1 MKKPLSLTQK
11 TLNVWAIILI
21 VWSIYRANFRLA
33 EWIDELIIKPLI
45 FVLPVVYYVIKIE
58 KIAFFEAVDLKKR
71 LKKVDWLISIT
82 IGLLFVFTIAL
93 ANYLKNK
100 HLQFNTTQPI
110 LMIVVLAFATGI
122 TEEILSRGFVLKRL
136 YADSKNLLSATFL
149 SSILFFFLHVPMLF
163 ANLKITGN
171 ILLLF
176 MVTDMLLSLVIS
188 FVYLERKNLWVAIL
202 IHAFYNF
209 SLALLV

>member
-11 TLNVWAIILI
+11 TLNIWAIILI
-21 VWSIYRANFRLA
+21 VWSVYRANFKLA

-45 FVLPVVYYVIKIE
+45 FVLPVAYYIVKVE
-58 KIAFFEAVDLKKR
+58 KTAFLSSIDLKGK
-71 LKKVDWLISIT
+71 LKKADWLISIT

-100 HLQFNTTQPI
+100 HLQFNTAQPI
-110 LMIVVLAFATGI
+110 LMIAVLALATGI

-209 SLALLV
+209 SLTLLV

>member
-11 TLNVWAIILI
+11 TLNIWAIILI
-21 VWSIYRANFRLA
+21 VWSFYRANFKMA

-45 FVLPVVYYVIKIE
+45 FVLPVAYYVIKVE
-58 KIAFFEAVDLKKR
+58 KTAFFKAIDLKGR
-71 LKKVDWLISIT
+71 LRKVDWLISIT
-82 IGLLFVFTIAL
+82 IGLLFLSTIAL
-93 ANYLKNK
+93 ANYLRNG
-100 HLQFNTTQPI
+100 HIQVNTTQPF
-110 LMIVVLAFATGI
+110 LMIAVLALATGI

-136 YADSKNLLSATFL
+136 YADSKNLLSAAFL

-163 ANLKITGN
+163 TNLKITGN
-171 ILLLF
+171 ILLIF
-176 MVTDMLLSLVIS
+176 MVTDVLLSLVIS